1 MRTADGEEY
10 QWNKVT
16 STVYNLII
24 GKLYVDHGGIMRVR
38 NMGTGLVA
46 RMQFKEQKLIANR
59 NPHQARDA
67 CTAWQPCHGR
77 QRPMVAVC
85 RPIQL
90 QRPRLQQRW
99 GAASGNLSDA
109 GHAHCD

>member
-38 NMGTGLVA
+38 NMTSGLVA

-67 CTAWQPCHGR
+67 CTPWLPCHVR
-77 QRPMVAVC
+77 QKPVGEVLKNCTTVAF
-85 RPIQL
+85 I
-90 QRPRLQQRW
+90 
-99 GAASGNLSDA
+99 AAAALGCSIGLLDL
-109 GHAHCD
+109 

>member
-38 NMGTGLVA
+38 NMGSGLVA
-46 RMQFKEQKLIANR
+46 RMQFKEQKLLRDR
-59 NPHQARDA
+59 NPHQARPE
-67 CTAWQPCHGR
+67 TPSS
-77 QRPMVAVC
+77 P
-85 RPIQL
+85 L
-90 QRPRLQQRW
+90 
-99 GAASGNLSDA
+99 
-109 GHAHCD
+109 